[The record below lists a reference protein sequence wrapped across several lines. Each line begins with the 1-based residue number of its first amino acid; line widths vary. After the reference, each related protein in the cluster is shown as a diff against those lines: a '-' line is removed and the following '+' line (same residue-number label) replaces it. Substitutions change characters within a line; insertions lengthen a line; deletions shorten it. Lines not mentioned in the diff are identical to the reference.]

1 MPRLCT
7 SRHPTHQAGRLAAVR
22 TARRCVGVCVGPR
35 CMRRACWAGLASG
48 RLRLGHG
55 AHLARHAR
63 KTGGLDAVVPGSP
76 RPSSFSCEAC
86 GALRRAAVESLICQ
100 LLYNYSSVRVS
111 SRDVACHAYCGGLC
125 MHACAYPSAKKSD
138 RARLRAPPTR
148 VHHGSPPASQQAGL
162 LLAGRGPAPS
172 WRRRPCGVVSG
183 KRTDPMS
190 GVKRSAALRAR
201 EGGSGNYWFVTLLLP
216 AYRHTDL
223 AACLRPL
230 MSPEGRGLSDKDSG

>member
-22 TARRCVGVCVGPR
+22 TARRCVGLCVGPR

-76 RPSSFSCEAC
+76 RRSSFSCEAC

-100 LLYNYSSVRVS
+100 LLYNYSSS
-111 SRDVACHAYCGGLC
+111 SL
-125 MHACAYPSAKKSD
+125 AKD
-138 RARLRAPPTR
+138 
-148 VHHGSPPASQQAGL
+148 GSMIVMRMRC
-162 LLAGRGPAPS
+162 AGR
-172 WRRRPCGVVSG
+172 
-183 KRTDPMS
+183 
-190 GVKRSAALRAR
+190 
-201 EGGSGNYWFVTLLLP
+201 
-216 AYRHTDL
+216 
-223 AACLRPL
+223 ACLRVAISQKKRPGPFARSADAGAPWVTTCEPASGTFARRAGTSTVVAAPGL
-230 MSPEGRGLSDKDSG
+230 RGGVGQADGPDVGREEERRLESARGGVG